1 MSFSWSK
8 PAYNQYQFHVEL
20 SNVCNAACP
29 ICPRYWAGSRITR
42 PGLTPTSISLEQFKK
57 WFPPNVMEKTDRI
70 MLCGNQG
77 DPFAAKDIVEIL
89 EYCVDN
95 LPADKQLVT
104 HSNGGLRSEEV
115 WKRAGKALS
124 TSHQHYMWFSIDGL
138 KNTNEL
144 YRRNVEWEKLM
155 RNASAFIEAG
165 GVAYWDM
172 LVFKHNEHQIEE
184 VRQLA
189 KNMGFKNVRI
199 KSPDGLVWD
208 NKIQKRGVYDA
219 QGKLEYYIEAA
230 EDLQYVNAPVGME
243 RNYEDP
249 VASVGNPPDQ
259 WTEYV
264 SNQHF
269 VQYEDHNI
277 KCKSLKKTGS
287 EIMIQCDGLVMP
299 CCYIGEL
306 WASGRQDDAKKQL
319 QGMWDTEKLYLT
331 KNKFENIMNYL
342 DSTIMKSWNMTT
354 YAQGK
359 CMYCAKICGH
369 DSPMDRLIHTKA
381 GPGHDKIS
389 I

>member
-1 MSFSWSK
+1 MRLV
-8 PAYNQYQFHVEL
+8 HL
-20 SNVCNAACP
+20 SQLLS
-29 ICPRYWAGSRITR
+29 SRITR

-115 WKRAGKALS
+115 WTRAGKALS

-189 KNMGFKNVRI
+189 KNMGFKNV
-199 KSPDGLVWD
+199 P
-208 NKIQKRGVYDA
+208 
-219 QGKLEYYIEAA
+219 
-230 EDLQYVNAPVGME
+230 
-243 RNYEDP
+243 
-249 VASVGNPPDQ
+249 
-259 WTEYV
+259 
-264 SNQHF
+264 
-269 VQYEDHNI
+269 
-277 KCKSLKKTGS
+277 
-287 EIMIQCDGLVMP
+287 
-299 CCYIGEL
+299 
-306 WASGRQDDAKKQL
+306 
-319 QGMWDTEKLYLT
+319 
-331 KNKFENIMNYL
+331 
-342 DSTIMKSWNMTT
+342 
-354 YAQGK
+354 
-359 CMYCAKICGH
+359 
-369 DSPMDRLIHTKA
+369 
-381 GPGHDKIS
+381 
-389 I
+389 